1 MVKLGLRCGRVSLI
15 WILAFVLALSGAM
28 SEVAMARY
36 RHHHARH
43 FRHHVRYHHHRH
55 HVRHVARPYRPYA
68 PPFADIVM
76 DAKTGRVLAGTNI
89 DAPRH
94 PASLTKVMTL
104 YLLFEQMA
112 KGKITTQS
120 RMHVSRHAASQE
132 PTKLGARAGTT
143 VSVEAVIKS
152 IVTQSANDMAVVI
165 AENLGGS
172 EGHFAEMMNAKARQL
187 GMMHTHY
194 ADASGLPNPAQIT
207 TARDVAI
214 LGRAIQESFPQYYH
228 YFSTRHYVWHGFHMH
243 NHNHMLNY
251 VKGMDGIKTGFTTA
265 SGFNLLT
272 SVRRNGRHIISVVL
286 GGTSWRGRDKI
297 MAGLINAN
305 LEHAG
310 TVRTAALIRDS
321 GLARHEVAENDENR
335 PKPQPM
341 ATRTS
346 RSAERDQHHDIAAP
360 RLVIAAVD
368 PSIARLSVHKVRPV
382 YFTVKSSRTVRVPV
396 DDHAVATIPV
406 VSHNGETPRWNGKQ
420 SAEAAPAALGW
431 QVGPAGHAVGSDD
444 AAPHDQAAT
453 SAPKLAHPKIAAN
466 GTDWMIQIGATDTAD
481 HANALLERAR
491 SHARQVLSGA
501 TTMTIKVAGG
511 HGSFYRARFT
521 GLQMASAEAAC
532 KNLKRSGFA
541 CFATRN

>member
-1 MVKLGLRCGRVSLI
+1 MVKFVLRCGHISLI
-15 WILAFVLALSGAM
+15 WVVALVFGLSGPL
-28 SEVAMARY
+28 SEVAFARY
-36 RHHHARH
+36 RHHHY
-43 FRHHVRYHHHRH
+43 RHHISYHHRRLH
-55 HVRHVARPYRPYA
+55 HVRHYHAYD

-112 KGKITTQS
+112 KGKITTRS
-120 RMHVSRHAASQE
+120 RMKVSRHAAAQE

-143 VSVEAVIKS
+143 VSVEAIIKS

-172 EGHFAEMMNAKARQL
+172 ESHFAEMMNAKARQL

-207 TARDVAI
+207 TAHDVAI

-251 VKGMDGIKTGFTTA
+251 VQGMDGIKTGFTTA

-286 GGTSWRGRDKI
+286 GGKSWRGRDKI

-305 LEHAG
+305 LERAG
-310 TVRTAALIRDS
+310 KVRTVALIRDTALS
-321 GLARHEVAENDENR
+321 GDRAVAENDR
-335 PKPQPM
+335 PHPLPM
-341 ATRTS
+341 ASRTAPAPQ
-346 RSAERDQHHDIAAP
+346 RPLHHDLATTH
-360 RLVIAAVD
+360 LVVAAVD
-368 PSIARLSVHKVRPV
+368 PHIAQLPVHKVRPV
-382 YFTVKSSRTVRVPV
+382 YFTVKPTPDTRMPV
-396 DDHAVATIPV
+396 DSRSVATIPV
-406 VSHNGETPRWNGKQ
+406 VSHNGETPRQEGVRRRNLT
-420 SAEAAPAALGW
+420 PAALGW
-431 QVGPAGHAVGSDD
+431 QVGPQGHAQDSTQEGVAHQRDT
-444 AAPHDQAAT
+444 AAPAQ
-453 SAPKLAHPKIAAN
+453 PAHVQIAAK
-466 GTDWMIQIGATDTAD
+466 GTDWMIQIGATGTAD
-481 HANALLERAR
+481 QAAALLERAR
-491 SHARQVLSGA
+491 SHDRQVLA
-501 TTMTIKVAGG
+501 QAQTMTIKVASG
-511 HGSFYRARFT
+511 HGSFYRARFA
-521 GLQMASAEAAC
+521 GLQMASAQAAC

>member
-1 MVKLGLRCGRVSLI
+1 MVKFGLRCGRVSLI
-15 WILAFVLALSGAM
+15 WVLALVLALSGTM
-28 SEVAMARY
+28 SQAAMARY
-36 RHHHARH
+36 RHHHIRH
-43 FRHHVRYHHHRH
+43 LRHHVSYHHRRH
-55 HVRHVARPYRPYA
+55 YVRHPARRYRPYD

-112 KGKITTQS
+112 KGNITTHS
-120 RMHVSRHAASQE
+120 RMRVSRHAASQE

-165 AENLGGS
+165 AENLGGT
-172 EGHFAEMMNAKARQL
+172 EGHFAQMMNAKARQL

-305 LEHAG
+305 LERAG
-310 TVRTAALIRDS
+310 TVRTAALIRDP
-321 GLARHEVAENDENR
+321 GMARHQVATADENR
-335 PKPQPM
+335 SKPQPL
-341 ATRTS
+341 ATQTS
-346 RSAERDQHHDIAAP
+346 WRAGRVQPHDIAAP
-360 RLVIAAVD
+360 RLVVAAVD
-368 PSIARLSVHKVRPV
+368 PRIARLPVHKVRPV
-382 YFTVKSSRTVRVPV
+382 YFTVKSTRPVRAPV
-396 DDHAVATIPV
+396 DSHTVATIPV
-406 VSHNGETPRWNGKQ
+406 VSHNGETPRWSGAQNDVV
-420 SAEAAPAALGW
+420 SPAALGW
-431 QVGPAGHAVGSDD
+431 QVGPAGHPDASAD
-444 AAPHDQAAT
+444 AAPHTQAT
-453 SAPKLAHPKIAAN
+453 SSAAKLAHPQIAAN
-466 GTDWMIQIGATDTAD
+466 GTDWMIQIGATGTAD
-481 HANALLERAR
+481 QANALLERAR
-491 SHARQVLSGA
+491 SHDRHVLSGA
-501 TTMTIKVAGG
+501 RTMTIKVASG

>member
-1 MVKLGLRCGRVSLI
+1 MVKFGLRCGRVSLI
-15 WILAFVLALSGAM
+15 WVLALVLAVSGTM
-28 SEVAMARY
+28 SQAAMARY
-36 RHHHARH
+36 RHHHTRH
-43 FRHHVRYHHHRH
+43 FRHHVRYHQRRH
-55 HVRHVARPYRPYA
+55 HVRHAARHYHPYD

-112 KGKITTQS
+112 KGKISIHS
-120 RMHVSRHAASQE
+120 RMRVSRHAASQE
-132 PTKLGARAGTT
+132 PTKLGARAGTR
-143 VSVEAVIKS
+143 VSVEAIIKS

-172 EGHFAEMMNAKARQL
+172 EAHFAQMMNAKARQL

-272 SVRRNGRHIISVVL
+272 SVRRDGRHIISVVL

-297 MAGLINAN
+297 MARLINAN
-305 LEHAG
+305 LDRAG
-310 TVRTAALIRDS
+310 TVRTVALIRDP
-321 GLARHEVAENDENR
+321 GEALPQRAVARNDEPR
-335 PKPQPM
+335 PQPLPIK
-341 ATRTS
+341 TRTV
-346 RSAERDQHHDIAAP
+346 ALTHEDAAP
-360 RLVIAAVD
+360 RLVVAAVD
-368 PSIARLSVHKVRPV
+368 PQVAHLDVHKVRAV
-382 YFTVKSSRTVRVPV
+382 YFTVKPSKPVKEAQPTVDSRS
-396 DDHAVATIPV
+396 VATIPV
-406 VSHNGETPRWNGKQ
+406 ETHKAENPRWPEHQ
-420 SAEAAPAALGW
+420 RTDATPAALGW
-431 QVGPAGHAVGSDD
+431 QVGPQGRALGAHAEAADK
-444 AAPHDQAAT
+444 AAPVD
-453 SAPKLAHPKIAAN
+453 AHPQIAAK
-466 GTDWMIQIGATDTAD
+466 GTDWMIQIGATGTAD
-481 HANALLERAR
+481 QATALLDRAR
-491 SHARQVLSGA
+491 SHARNVLASA
-501 TTMTIKVAGG
+501 RTMTIRVGSG
-511 HGSFYRARFT
+511 HRTFYRARFT